1 MIVFGVL
8 DDALAQIPLERTP
21 LRYSGKMR
29 AVTPDLASLFG
40 PLVIRRQRQR
50 WKSKRSHSPDD
61 WPRFEE
67 AYDRR
72 VHVTSI
78 DQILA
83 DLRDLG
89 AETTCV
95 AVTLQGSDF
104 VVEGEL
110 AEIVG
115 AVCHD
120 ELEWDDETAQNVI
133 VVCKPGHLAFYKDD
147 YAIYGIVHRA

>member
-61 WPRFEE
+61 WPRFE
-67 AYDRR
+67 
-72 VHVTSI
+72 VTRYVRSI
-78 DQILA
+78 DYDAGTSREEFTRRQGNNPP
-83 DLRDLG
+83 RG
-89 AETTCV
+89 GGGV
-95 AVTLQGSDF
+95 ALTGRSGLTPCLTSG
-104 VVEGEL
+104 
-110 AEIVG
+110 
-115 AVCHD
+115 
-120 ELEWDDETAQNVI
+120 
-133 VVCKPGHLAFYKDD
+133 
-147 YAIYGIVHRA
+147 